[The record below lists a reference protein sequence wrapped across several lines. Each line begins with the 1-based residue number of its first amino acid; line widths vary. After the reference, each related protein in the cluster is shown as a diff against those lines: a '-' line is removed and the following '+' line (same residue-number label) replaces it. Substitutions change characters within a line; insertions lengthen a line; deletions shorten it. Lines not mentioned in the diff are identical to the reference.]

1 LTTALA
7 ALVMLG
13 LLAGACSSSAASGS
27 DAPAG
32 STGGAAGPAPRHLR
46 VVAAEN
52 VWGDILSQIGGAQ
65 VTVTSIIRDPNTD
78 PHEYSSDV
86 QDAVAVAKADL
97 VVENG
102 LGYDDFMSRLLS
114 ASPRRGR
121 SVLSVQTVLGIT
133 GSDANPHLWYATDRL
148 PQVTAAFAAALGR
161 LDPADAATYVA
172 NAHRFDAS
180 LQPALQVI
188 ARIRARYAGDRIA
201 YTERVPGYLTQAA
214 GLVLGV
220 PTGFTLAVEDGQD
233 PSPADTAAF
242 DRALTTRSV
251 RVLLFNRQVTDPQ
264 TVQIRQ
270 LAVRSGVPV
279 VGVSETL
286 PAGSGDFQS
295 WQLAQDTALFH
306 ALGG

>member
-1 LTTALA
+1 
-7 ALVMLG
+7 M
-13 LLAGACSSSAASGS
+13 
-27 DAPAG
+27 
-32 STGGAAGPAPRHLR
+32 
-46 VVAAEN
+46 
-52 VWGDILSQIGGAQ
+52 AQ
-65 VTVTSIIRDPNTD
+65 
-78 PHEYSSDV
+78 
-86 QDAVAVAKADL
+86 ADL

-121 SVLSVQTVLGIT
+121 TVLSVQSILDIT
-133 GSDANPHLWYATDRL
+133 GPDANPHLWYATARL
-148 PQVTAAFAAALGR
+148 PQVAAAFATALGR
-161 LDPADAATYVA
+161 LDPADASAYLA
-172 NAHRFDAS
+172 NARRFDAS
-180 LQPALQVI
+180 LQPLLQVI

-214 GLVLGV
+214 GLILGV

-242 DRALTTRSV
+242 DRAVTSRSV
-251 RVLLFNRQVTDPQ
+251 RVLLFNSQVTDPQ

-270 LAVRSGVPV
+270 LAERSDVPV

-286 PAGSGDFQS
+286 PAGAADFQS
-295 WQLAQDTALFH
+295 WQLDQDTELLR